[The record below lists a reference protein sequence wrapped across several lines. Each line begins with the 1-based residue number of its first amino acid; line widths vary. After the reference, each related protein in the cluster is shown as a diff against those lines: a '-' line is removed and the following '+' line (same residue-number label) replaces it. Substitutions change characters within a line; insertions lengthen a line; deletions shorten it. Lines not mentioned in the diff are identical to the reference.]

1 MRIIAGSLKGRRF
14 EAPKGHRTHPMGD
27 RIKVALF
34 NTIASD
40 LPGARVLDAY
50 AGSGAL
56 GFEAVSRG
64 AKFVQ
69 FIEKDGAAFRRLAE
83 NTEDLSLPGTLYK
96 LSRANCG
103 AWADNNKDER
113 FDVIFADPPFDQL
126 NLSTI
131 SKLTEL
137 LSAEGLMVLSH
148 SGREA
153 VPTVPNGVVVV
164 DNRMYGDAALSYYR
178 KADH

>member
-1 MRIIAGSLKGRRF
+1 MRIISGNLKGRRF
-14 EAPKGHRTHPMGD
+14 DTPKGHVTRPMGD

-34 NTIASD
+34 NTIAAEI
-40 LPGARVLDAY
+40 PGARVLDAY

-56 GFEAVSRG
+56 GLECASRG
-64 AKFVQ
+64 AVFVQ
-69 FIEKDGAAFRRLAE
+69 FIEKDHIAFKVLQSNIERVG
-83 NTEDLSLPGTLYK
+83 LSDAQAKAT
-96 LSRANCG
+96 RANCVSWG
-103 AWADNNKDER
+103 AADEDEV
-113 FDVIFADPPFDQL
+113 FDLIILDPPFDQL

-131 SKLTEL
+131 SNLTRH

-153 VPTVPNGVVVV
+153 VPTVNGVVVV

-178 KADH
+178 KEPAK